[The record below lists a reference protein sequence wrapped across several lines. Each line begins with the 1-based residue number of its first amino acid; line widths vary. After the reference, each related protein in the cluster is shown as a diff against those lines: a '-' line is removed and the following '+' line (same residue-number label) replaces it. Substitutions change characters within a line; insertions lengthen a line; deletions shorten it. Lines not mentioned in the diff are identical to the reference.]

1 MTPWEREQEDLAQLE
16 YILKWKEAQ
25 KRKKQNKKSWRER
38 IRKIL
43 LQMERSRYS

>member
-38 IRKIL
+38 IRKIF
-43 LQMERSRYS
+43 RRRKKS